1 MDGKSEG
8 GKSEGGKSK
17 DGRGFG
23 IIDEEPD
30 SGRRLCFCS
39 LPANITQAW
48 TDKNPCRRFYSC
60 PRFMLGDE
68 CNYFSWFDEEE
79 GTKWQ
84 RRDLIEAR
92 DEIRQKTRVIEQLIK
107 EISEMKSNLETKE
120 TVNDENEDEIVR
132 KFEEFYV

>member
-1 MDGKSEG
+1 MDVG
-8 GKSEGGKSK
+8 
-17 DGRGFG
+17 
-23 IIDEEPD
+23 
-30 SGRRLCFCS
+30 SGSSTRSRNYGWRLRFCS

-48 TDKNPCRRFYSC
+48 TDKNSGQRFYSC
-60 PRFMLGDE
+60 PRFRLGDE

-84 RRDLIEAR
+84 RRALIEAR

-107 EISEMKSNLETKE
+107 SISEMKRNLENKE
-120 TVNDENEDEIVR
+120 IVDDDNDDGVVR